1 MGGGALKHFFRHCRE
16 NKEPKEERML
26 QYIIKNAK

>member
-26 QYIIKNAK
+26 